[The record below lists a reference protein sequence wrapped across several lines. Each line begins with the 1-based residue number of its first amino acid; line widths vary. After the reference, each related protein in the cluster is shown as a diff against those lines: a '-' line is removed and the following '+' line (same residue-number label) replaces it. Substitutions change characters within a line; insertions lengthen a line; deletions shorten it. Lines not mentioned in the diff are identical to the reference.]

1 MNETKKLSKTASISF
16 SGKGTPRPRIEVE
29 VPFGTSLADTFRLH
43 DFLSKELISK
53 LSPRGCLA
61 CNSGVDIF
69 IHERF
74 EDVINVNL
82 ETFEI
87 QR

>member
-1 MNETKKLSKTASISF
+1 VDELKKLSKTVSISV
-16 SGKGTPRPRIEVE
+16 SGKGTSRPRIEVE
-29 VPFGTSLADTFRLH
+29 VPFGTTLADTFRLH

-74 EDVINVNL
+74 KDVINVNL
-82 ETFEI
+82 ETLEI

>member
-1 MNETKKLSKTASISF
+1 
-16 SGKGTPRPRIEVE
+16 
-29 VPFGTSLADTFRLH
+29 LH
-43 DFLSKELISK
+43 DFLSKKLISK
-53 LSPRGCLA
+53 LSPRGCQT

>member
-1 MNETKKLSKTASISF
+1 
-16 SGKGTPRPRIEVE
+16 
-29 VPFGTSLADTFRLH
+29 LH
-43 DFLSKELISK
+43 DFLSKKLISK
-53 LSPRGCLA
+53 LSPRGCQA

>member
-1 MNETKKLSKTASISF
+1 MEELKKPSKTASISY
-16 SGKGTPRPRIEVE
+16 SGKGTGRPRIEVE
-29 VPFGTSLADTFRLH
+29 VPFGTTLADTFRLH

-53 LSPRGCLA
+53 LSPRGCEA

-82 ETFEI
+82 ETLEI